1 MQALNDPQMRK
12 EFLAKSLNLYTS
24 ALKAYFDIEEFR
36 ASDRKYTW
44 TLDELAKLPIQWY
57 GGADLSKLHDLTA
70 ACLYGNYNGVDIII
84 PHAFFPVA
92 AAVRKA
98 DEDNIPLFGWRDDG
112 WLTMSNDPTVNHAD
126 IVNWFIAMKKKGF
139 KIASVGHDRKFCR
152 EYFIGMKKAGF
163 KIVDQP
169 QYYYRKSEGFR
180 HIEQAAK
187 NGLLYY
193 LHAEPLEYCVSNVRA
208 VEKTDDMV
216 MYEKIQPT
224 MRIDVFDAAVFACIR
239 YLDQLEAAK
248 EIIY

>member
-1 MQALNDPQMRK
+1 
-12 EFLAKSLNLYTS
+12 
-24 ALKAYFDIEEFR
+24 
-36 ASDRKYTW
+36 
-44 TLDELAKLPIQWY
+44 
-57 GGADLSKLHDLTA
+57 
-70 ACLYGNYNGVDIII
+70 
-84 PHAFFPVA
+84 
-92 AAVRKA
+92 
-98 DEDNIPLFGWRDDG
+98 
-112 WLTMSNDPTVNHAD
+112 MSNSPTVNHAD
-126 IVNWFIAMKKKGF
+126 VVNWFISMKKKGF

-193 LHAEPLEYCVSNVRA
+193 CHAEPYEYCVANVRA

-216 MYEKIQPT
+216 MYEKVQPT
-224 MRIDVFDAAVFACIR
+224 MRIDVFDASVFACIR
-239 YLDQLEAAK
+239 YLDQLDAAK